1 MKAYMILS
9 CNTIACKVGART
21 KILDELIKIGLSKK
35 DIYLLLGPAEILIR
49 LHGVSNLEDFIG
61 KQFDPIRKITNQEAP
76 VDKTQTLIVISGGKS
91 YVEEPFAFLF
101 FNTQPRNLEIVQEKL
116 QSMPQILSADTVF
129 GPYDII
135 CAVKAKD
142 NNDLQQL
149 ISKIQTEV
157 PQIQETTTSIV
168 SSLY

>member
-1 MKAYMILS
+1 MILS
-9 CNTIACKVGART
+9 CNTVACKVGART
-21 KILDELIKIGLSKK
+21 KMLDELLKIGLSKK
-35 DIYLLLGPAEILIR
+35 DVYLLLGPAEMLIQLR
-49 LHGVSNLEDFIG
+49 GSLNLKDFIANW
-61 KQFDPIRKITNQEAP
+61 FDPIRKMTNQETL
-76 VDKTQTLIVISGGKS
+76 VDKTQTLIVISEGKS
-91 YVEEPFAFLF
+91 YLEEPFAFLF
-101 FNTQPRNLEIVQEKL
+101 FNTQPRNLEMVQEKL
-116 QSMPQILSADTVF
+116 QSLPQVLSADTVF

>member
-1 MKAYMILS
+1 MILS

-35 DIYLLLGPAEILIR
+35 DIYLLLGPAEILIK
-49 LHGVSNLEDFIG
+49 LHGFLNLEDFIG
-61 KQFDPIRKITNQEAP
+61 KRFDPIRKITNQEAL
-76 VDKTQTLIVISGGKS
+76 VDKTQTLIVISEGKS
-91 YVEEPFAFLF
+91 YLEEPFAFLF
-101 FNTQPRNLEIVQEKL
+101 FNTQPRNLEMVQEKL
-116 QSMPQILSADTVF
+116 QSMPQVLSADTVF